1 MDNEILI
8 TQAEAAQI
16 LGRSVSTVSR
26 CLRDGKL
33 HYADERRRLLLRE
46 GLEDRFRAAVRP
58 RVDVPQVKR
67 ANREHVPGS
76 ANVEHVPHSAN
87 VEHAPHLDHQP
98 EPIAEDYWGRLLQ
111 KLTYVMDGAPFY
123 WSREPNAH
131 QLMLFTKTLDEL
143 RSQLELEG
151 LSPP

>member
-26 CLRDGKL
+26 CIRDGKL
-33 HYADERRRLLLRE
+33 RYADERKRLLLRQ
-46 GLEDRFRAAVRP
+46 GLEDRFRAATRP
-58 RVDVPQVKR
+58 RADVPQVK
-67 ANREHVPGS
+67 S
-76 ANVEHVPHSAN
+76 AKVVTHGPVVGTTN
-87 VEHAPHLDHQP
+87 QP

-143 RSQLELEG
+143 RSQVELEG
-151 LSPP
+151 LEP